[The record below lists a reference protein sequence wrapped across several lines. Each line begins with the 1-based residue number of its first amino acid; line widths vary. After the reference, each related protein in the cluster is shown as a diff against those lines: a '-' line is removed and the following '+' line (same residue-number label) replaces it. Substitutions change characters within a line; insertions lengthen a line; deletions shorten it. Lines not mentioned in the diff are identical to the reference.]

1 MTTSRQSFRNFT
13 KPAKSFTAWVCGLCL
28 LFSGSVASGDVNV
41 SDLEPLFSDVDSI
54 SSDTQSIYQNT
65 RYLQSYLQ
73 TLNQTQTTQS
83 DYQRKILLSLTGQV
97 DGYPPVGYT
106 PIATL
111 LEEIASNTR
120 NAGNVVDVLAGNPW
134 WATNSAFAVVN
145 AAYTSAYPNESPNL
159 TYTYSFP
166 QFMSLWSSSLTM
178 PNNNTSTTYTRAQLD
193 SGVWAE
199 FFGKYRR
206 RTSFT
211 AANPY
216 TWFDWV
222 ADAMRSNWVIQAG
235 SFASSYRTLTNDV
248 EQAGFTED
256 HTVTNAALPQHV
268 NVISETQSDTSAGQ
282 ASAAAGG
289 QVLSAKVEQLQDMLD
304 GQKDSWI
311 TVIPEFDVGGIYV
324 RRYEANMNT
333 PITQACHSVMVFL
346 WYVILFASLFNL
358 AQTELAFYLN
368 LGRNWTM
375 SGGVLHGK

>member
-1 MTTSRQSFRNFT
+1 M
-13 KPAKSFTAWVCGLCL
+13 KPAKSCTAWVCGLCL
-28 LFSGSVASGDVNV
+28 LFSGSVASADVSV
-41 SDLEPLFSDVDSI
+41 SDLAPLFSDVDSI

-65 RYLQSYLQ
+65 RYLQGYLQ

-97 DGYPPVGYT
+97 DGYPPIGYT
-106 PIATL
+106 PISTL
-111 LEEIASNTR
+111 LQEIASNTR
-120 NAGNVVDVLAGNPW
+120 NAGDILAGNAW
-134 WATNSAFAVVN
+134 WSTNSAFALVN
-145 AAYTSAYPNESPNL
+145 AAYSSVYPNELPN
-159 TYTYSFP
+159 TANTYSFP
-166 QFMSLWSSSLTM
+166 QFLSKWSGMLVMPYTTASSSYS
-178 PNNNTSTTYTRAQLD
+178 PSTLRSTGEWWDWFGTRRVPARGTFSAAQP
-193 SGVWAE
+193 
-199 FFGKYRR
+199 F
-206 RTSFT
+206 
-211 AANPY
+211 

-222 ADAMRSNWVIQAG
+222 SEAMRSNMTVRLNG
-235 SFASSYRTLTNDV
+235 DFASSYRTLTNDV
-248 EQAGFTED
+248 AEAGFTED

-289 QVLSAKVEQLQDMLD
+289 QVLSAKVEELQDMLD

-311 TVIPEFDVGGIYV
+311 TVIPEFDVGGIHV
-324 RRYEANMNT
+324 RQYEANMNT
-333 PITQACHSVMVFL
+333 SITQACHSVMVFL